1 MSPIKSPFCWALALI
16 LLNTSCT
23 EKFYPEIDADVSI
36 LVVDGKITNDSGPYE
51 VRLFRTVDLISVDTL
66 KPEANAEIILKD
78 DLGNSELFQ
87 EIRPGVYQTVYS
99 IIKGEVGQTYWIEI
113 ETATGE
119 KYESTPEK
127 MPPPFE
133 IESIYGKEEEV
144 IINASEKQ
152 NAVKIYFDAKANSTD
167 ANYIRWKYRESYE
180 WRSPETLNSEKF
192 TENPSKVCYPVT
204 TFPLVNIFD
213 ASNLSSKFISQ
224 QSTSTIYTDEV
235 KLLYN
240 YLIDITL
247 LSTTQT
253 NYEFWKKTK
262 SVNFSEGALY
272 DITPANIEGN
282 ISGCDERCK
291 SSGYFEV
298 SSVSRTTKF
307 FHENDFTL
315 EFANYPEECQP
326 FEMRM
331 EDSAPDPAKFHIL
344 SSYTEG
350 RATIYV
356 VRRNECYECNVVHPS
371 NKPSFWPKL

>member
-1 MSPIKSPFCWALALI
+1 MSQFKVS
-16 LLNTSCT
+16 LLFFSFLPVCLFSCT
-23 EKFYPEIDADVSI
+23 EKFYPEIDSDISI
-36 LVVDGKITNDSGPYE
+36 LVVDGKITNESGPYE
-51 VRLFRTVDLISVDTL
+51 LRLFRTVDLIKIDTL
-66 KPEANAEIILKD
+66 EPEANAEIVLKD

-87 EIRPGVYQTVYS
+87 EIQPGVYKTLNN
-99 IIKGEVGQTYWIEI
+99 IIKGTVGQTYWIEI

-144 IINASEKQ
+144 IINTSEKQ

-167 ANYIRWKYRESYE
+167 ANYIRWEYRESYE
-180 WRSPETLNSEKF
+180 WRSPENLNSEKF

-213 ASNLSSKFISQ
+213 ASNLNLKFITQ
-224 QSTSTIYTDEV
+224 QPTTAIYTNEV

-247 LSTTQT
+247 FSISET
-253 NYEFWKKTK
+253 NYEFWKKIK

-282 ISGCDERCK
+282 ISGCDEKCK
-291 SSGYFEV
+291 AIGYFEV
-298 SSVSRTTKF
+298 SSVNRTQNF
-307 FHENDFTL
+307 FSKDDFTL
-315 EFANYPEECQP
+315 EFANYPKEC
-326 FEMRM
+326 ETI
-331 EDSAPDPAKFHIL
+331 ELTLAPDPKKYHIITTRPGGKF
-344 SSYTEG
+344 T
-350 RATIYV
+350 TIYV
-356 VRRNECYECNVVHPS
+356 VRRNECYECNVVHPT
-371 NKPSFWPKL
+371 NKPSFWP

>member
-1 MSPIKSPFCWALALI
+1 MSPIKSPFCWALALM

-87 EIRPGVYQTVYS
+87 EIRPGVYQTVYN

-253 NYEFWKKTK
+253 NYEFWKKIK

>member
-1 MSPIKSPFCWALALI
+1 MHKSKIKFIILSFFFTLI
-16 LLNTSCT
+16 YSCT

-36 LVVDGKITNDSGPYE
+36 LVIDGKITNDSGPYE
-51 VRLFRTVDLISVDTL
+51 VRLFRTVDLIKVDTL

-167 ANYIRWKYRESYE
+167 ANYIRWEYRESYE
-180 WRSPETLNSEKF
+180 WRSPENSNSEKI

-204 TFPLVNIFD
+204 AFPLVNIFD
-213 ASNLSSKFISQ
+213 ASNLNLKFITQ
-224 QSTSTIYTDEV
+224 QPTTAIYTDEV
-235 KLLYN
+235 KLSYN

-247 LSTTQT
+247 FSISET
-253 NYEFWKKTK
+253 NYEFWKKIK

-282 ISGCDERCK
+282 INGCDEKCK
-291 SSGYFEV
+291 AIGYFEV
-298 SSVSRTTKF
+298 SSVNRTQNF
-307 FHENDFTL
+307 FSKNDFTL
-315 EFANYPEECQP
+315 EFANYPKECES
-326 FEMRM
+326 FEMRK
-331 EDSAPDPAKFHIL
+331 EDSRPDSTKFQIL

-350 RATIYV
+350 QATVYI
-356 VRRNECYECNVVHPS
+356 VRRNECYECNVVHPT
-371 NKPSFWPKL
+371 NKPSFWP

>member
-66 KPEANAEIILKD
+66 KPEANAEIILKN

-167 ANYIRWKYRESYE
+167 ANYIRWEYRESYE
-180 WRSPETLNSEKF
+180 WRSPENLNSEKF
-192 TENPSKVCYPVT
+192 TENPSKICYPVT
-204 TFPLVNIFD
+204 TFPVVNIYD

-247 LSTTQT
+247 FSVSET
-253 NYEFWKKTK
+253 NYEFWKKIK

-282 ISGCDERCK
+282 ISGCDEKCK
-291 SSGYFEV
+291 AIGYFEV
-298 SSVSRTTKF
+298 SSVNRTQNF
-307 FHENDFTL
+307 FSKNDFTL
-315 EFANYPEECQP
+315 EFANYPKECQP

>member
-1 MSPIKSPFCWALALI
+1 MRKSKIKFIILSFFFTLI
-16 LLNTSCT
+16 YSCT
-23 EKFYPEIDADVSI
+23 EKFYPEIDTDVSI
-36 LVVDGKITNDSGPYE
+36 LVVDGRITNESGPYE

-66 KPEANAEIILKD
+66 NPETGAKIILND
-78 DLGNSELFQ
+78 DIGNSELFQ
-87 EIRPGVYQTVYS
+87 EIRPGVYQTVYN

-113 ETATGE
+113 ETTEGE
-119 KYESTPEK
+119 MYESTPEK

-152 NAVKIYFDAKANSTD
+152 NAVKIYFDAKANNTD
-167 ANYIRWKYRESYE
+167 ANYIRWEYRESYE
-180 WRSPETLNSEKF
+180 WRSPENSNSEKI

-204 TFPLVNIFD
+204 SFPVVNIYD

-224 QSTSTIYTDEV
+224 QSTSTIYTNEV

-253 NYEFWKKTK
+253 NYEFWEKTK

-282 ISGCDERCK
+282 VSGCDEECK
-291 SSGYFEV
+291 AIGYFEV

-315 EFANYPEECQP
+315 EFANYPKECETIE
-326 FEMRM
+326 FRM
-331 EDSAPDPAKFHIL
+331 YPPNPAKFHIL
-344 SSYTEG
+344 RTKIVDGVSVFI
-350 RATIYV
+350 A
-356 VRRNECYECNVVHPS
+356 RRNECYECNIVHPV
-371 NKPSFWPKL
+371 NKPSFWP

>member
-1 MSPIKSPFCWALALI
+1 MHKSKIKFIILSFFFTLI
-16 LLNTSCT
+16 YSCT

-36 LVVDGKITNDSGPYE
+36 LVIDGKITNDSGPYE
-51 VRLFRTVDLISVDTL
+51 VRLFRTVDLIKVDTL

-180 WRSPETLNSEKF
+180 WRSPEILNSEKF